1 VAAILPAPG
10 DWPALAPGPAT
21 ITWRR
26 AGDAR
31 LLLAAGYALLLQV
44 SHPTVGAGVS
54 EHSRFRSDPWG
65 RLLRTLDYSYTMVY
79 GGPDRA
85 GEMGRRI
92 RAYHKQISGTTPDGR
107 RYHALEPEA
116 YAWVHATL
124 AEAIVTGHAR
134 FGRPFTDIQRQCF
147 WEEWRSVG
155 RLLGVRERDL
165 PGGWP
170 EFCDYFKQIVHS
182 VLCHTP
188 AVDDVLAALGAPAP
202 PAVAGLYGAGWAFAR
217 VPLGHVLEL
226 TTIGLLPPALR
237 RRFGVGWT
245 WRMELELRALC
256 ATLRAS
262 TPVAPSWLRN
272 TGPDYLRW
280 RREALARGEVASG
293 VLPDPSRALSA
304 AGAGAP
310 AHAAAPAHV
319 PAPAQAGGPAQV
331 AAPASSPADS
341 AAAT

>member
-1 VAAILPAPG
+1 MALPSWARRRRRAGRPPSSGIVAAILPPTG
-10 DWPALAPGPAT
+10 DWPELAPGPTT

-79 GGPDRA
+79 GGPHRA

-92 RAYHKQISGTTPDGR
+92 RAYHKQISGTTSDGR
-107 RYHALEPEA
+107 RYHALEPQA
-116 YAWVHATL
+116 YGWVHATL

-134 FGRPFTDIQRQCF
+134 FGRPFSATQRQRF
-147 WEEWRSVG
+147 WQEWRSLG

-165 PGGWP
+165 PDGWH
-170 EFCDYFKQIVHS
+170 EFCDYFEQMVHGR
-182 VLCHTP
+182 LCHTP
-188 AVDDVLAALGAPAP
+188 AVDDVLAALRTPAP
-202 PAVAGLYGAGWAFAR
+202 PSVAGLYGAGWAFAR
-217 VPLGHVLEL
+217 RPLGHVLEL

-237 RRFGVGWT
+237 RRFAVGWS
-245 WRMELELRALC
+245 WRRELELRALC
-256 ATLRAS
+256 ASLRAG
-262 TPVAPSWLRN
+262 TPVAPAWVCN

-280 RREALARGEVASG
+280 RREALARGDV
-293 VLPDPSRALSA
+293 
-304 AGAGAP
+304 
-310 AHAAAPAHV
+310 
-319 PAPAQAGGPAQV
+319 
-331 AAPASSPADS
+331 ADS

>member
-1 VAAILPAPG
+1 VAAILPPTG
-10 DWPALAPGPAT
+10 DWPELTPGPGT

-92 RAYHKQISGTTPDGR
+92 RAYHKQISGTAPDGR
-107 RYHALEPEA
+107 RYHALEPQA

-134 FGRPFTDIQRQCF
+134 FGRPFTDPQRQRF
-147 WEEWRSVG
+147 WEEWRSLG

-165 PGGWP
+165 PGGWQ
-170 EFCDYFKQIVHS
+170 EFCDYFGQMVHGR
-182 VLCHTP
+182 LCHTP

-202 PAVAGLYGAGWAFAR
+202 PAVGGLYGTGWVFAR
-217 VPLGHVLEL
+217 RPLGHVLEL

-237 RRFGVGWT
+237 TCFGAT
-245 WRMELELRALC
+245 WSWSRELELRALC

-262 TPVAPSWLRN
+262 TPVAPAWLLN

-280 RREALARGEVASG
+280 RREALARGDVAGG
-293 VLPDPSRALSA
+293 VLADRST
-304 AGAGAP
+304 
-310 AHAAAPAHV
+310 
-319 PAPAQAGGPAQV
+319 PAPAQVDAS
-331 AAPASSPADS
+331 AASVADS